1 MDKNIAKILKSY
13 GCGYMV
19 DDYKE
24 MIEEIETY
32 VNYPPIFSRWVVHNE

>member
-32 VNYPPIFSRWVVHNE
+32 IKEREKAITITKM